1 MQFVMKK
8 LTKSEEEIM
17 AVLWRLE
24 KAFVQDILQEFPEP
38 KPAYNTV
45 STLIRIL
52 VDKGFVDYEQ
62 LGRSHRYYPRVQ
74 QSEYKK
80 EYLSSMMGRFF
91 DNSYKNLVNFFS
103 DTDELTVSELEELK
117 RIIEAKMEEKK

>member
-1 MQFVMKK
+1 MKK

-24 KAFVQDILQEFPEP
+24 KAFVQDILQEFLEP

-52 VDKGFVDYEQ
+52 VDKGFVGYEQ
-62 LGRSHRYYPRVQ
+62 FGRSHRYYPKVKEP
-74 QSEYKK
+74 EYKK
-80 EYLSSMMGRFF
+80 EYLKSMMGRFF
-91 DNSYKNLVNFFS
+91 DNSYRNLVSFFS
-103 DTDELTVSELEELK
+103 DSNELTVSELEELK

>member
-1 MQFVMKK
+1 MKK
-8 LTKSEEEIM
+8 LTKAEEEIM

-38 KPAYNTV
+38 KPAYNTT

-62 LGRSHRYYPRVQ
+62 MGRSHRYYPKVT

-80 EYLSSMMGRFF
+80 EYLSSMLGRFF

-103 DTDELTVSELEELK
+103 DTDELSVSELEELK
-117 RIIEAKMEEKK
+117 HIIEDKMEKKK

>member
-1 MQFVMKK
+1 MKK

-62 LGRSHRYYPRVQ
+62 FGRSHRYYPKVKEP
-74 QSEYKK
+74 EYKK
-80 EYLSSMMGRFF
+80 EYLKSMMGRFF
-91 DNSYKNLVNFFS
+91 DNSYRNLVSFFS
-103 DTDELTVSELEELK
+103 DSNELTVSELEELK